1 MGRWV
6 NESMNKFIECLDRQF
21 AQLHTG
27 SHKLIQMISP
37 ELLYRQP
44 GRQPGRRPG
53 PSISTPLHS
62 CGEQVLRSA
71 AIVEQTFG
79 GITTNLWDD
88 PFEWTLPESLPT
100 PDKVA
105 GYLDEVDATRKRGFE
120 LFKSDADLVKEIMS
134 PSGYTQLLPLLLDTL
149 TRAAHHQGRARAT
162 FEILQAEEPSKK
174 TKG

>member
-1 MGRWV
+1 MD
-6 NESMNKFIECLDRQF
+6 KFIECLDRQF

-27 SHKLIQMISP
+27 SYELIAAISP

-44 GRQPGRRPG
+44 GQ
-53 PSISTPLHS
+53 STSTPLHS

-71 AIVEQTFG
+71 AIVEQAFG

-100 PDKVA
+100 PEKVA
-105 GYLDEVDATRKRGFE
+105 GYLDEVEATRKRGFE
-120 LFKSDADLVKEIMS
+120 FFKSDADLLKEIMS

-149 TRAAHHQGRARAT
+149 ARAAHHQGRARAT
-162 FEILQAEEPSKK
+162 FEILRAEALNSK
-174 TKG
+174 TKS